1 MFGRKVAGGACA
13 AALALFAAANV
24 ASAEERQFGYSLTIT
39 GSSDYLFR
47 GISFTNNSPTAN
59 IYNEFTYGIAYLG
72 LWTSNIN
79 NGDLGPWEQDIYLGI
94 RPVTGP
100 ISWDISALYYLY
112 GNRANSSKGSNATG
126 LNPGHGDVFDT
137 SYAEFKIGAT
147 TPIRDG
153 FVVGANV
160 YLTPDQ
166 GYAATDNI
174 SVEGTVAYD
183 LPKFGVFAPQFTALV
198 GHTEAGDNST
208 YGGANRGYWLGQ
220 QSYTYWNAGV
230 KFTVDKYFMDFRY
243 SDTSIGK
250 NANDDFDNSH
260 ADSRF
265 VFSAGVNLL
274 P

>member
-1 MFGRKVAGGACA
+1 MFGRKVTGGACA

-47 GISFTNNSPTAN
+47 GISFTNNDPTAN
-59 IYNEFTYGIAYLG
+59 VYNEFTYGIAYLG
-72 LWTSNIN
+72 LWTSTIN

-94 RPVTGP
+94 RPTTGP
-100 ISWDISALYYLY
+100 ISWDLAAYYYLY
-112 GNRANSSKGSNATG
+112 GNRAKSPRLGS
-126 LNPGHGDVFDT
+126 GDPHDSVFDT
-137 SYAEFKIGAT
+137 SYLEFKIGAT
-147 TPIRDG
+147 TPIREG

-160 YLTPDQ
+160 WLTPDQ

-174 SVEGTVAYD
+174 SIEGTVSYD
-183 LPKFGVFAPQFTALV
+183 LPKFGVFAPQFTGLV
-198 GHTEAGDNST
+198 GWTHSGTNST
-208 YGGANRGYWLGQ
+208 YQTGYWLGQ
-220 QSYTYWNAGV
+220 QEYTYWNAGV
-230 KFTVDKYFMDFRY
+230 KVNVDKYFMDFRY
-243 SDTSIGK
+243 SDTTINS
-250 NANDDFDNSH
+250 DF

>member
-1 MFGRKVAGGACA
+1 MFGRKVMGGACA
-13 AALALFAAANV
+13 AALALFATANV

-47 GISFTNNSPTAN
+47 GISFTQNDPTAN

-72 LWTSNIN
+72 LWTSTIN

-112 GNRANSSKGSNATG
+112 GNRANSSRGSNAHG

-174 SVEGTVAYD
+174 SIEGTVAYD
-183 LPKFGVFAPQFTALV
+183 LPKYSVFAPQFTGLV
-198 GHTEAGDNST
+198 GWSHSGTNST
-208 YGGANRGYWLGQ
+208 YKTGYWLNQ
-220 QSYTYWNAGV
+220 QEYAYWNAGV
-230 KFTVDKYFMDFRY
+230 KVNVDKYFMDFRY
-243 SDTSIGK
+243 SGTSIDTDNPDRGK
-250 NANDDFDNSH
+250 ADD
-260 ADSRF
+260 RF
-265 VFSAGVNLL
+265 VFSAGVSLT